1 MNQKLFSQAMTEIS
15 DKYYEEAARYQ
26 CGHKRT
32 LWMKWG
38 AAAAGLCLMVLGT
51 AMLLNHSMPDS
62 PVEGNKFTDSSDAS
76 GAPMQKQPE
85 TELPLLT
92 VRDDGNDPVGGGF
105 EAYWAYNI
113 SELVNANPWNES
125 MELSILPVYK
135 NPVTYDD
142 QYHASGV
149 DLDKMREFI
158 LEIAARFGLDTDTLT
173 IEDTYNFPDSYLII
187 ETDGL
192 KIKVDQTMMAE
203 ISFNPAISLPAEY
216 NFTFYA
222 PYEDVAAAAEYL
234 KTEYKNIIG
243 MDNPQV
249 NIHGGDYNYYAEQDY
264 YINFFDSDGSDTAQ
278 IINYNFNKV
287 FFYCDGEGTLF
298 LARIFRPDLS
308 VKTGDYPIISPKE
321 ATVLLLNG
329 NYFTSAPYEMPGS
342 EYVRKVELIYRTG
355 KFEEYYMPYYCF
367 YVELPEEEIPHDLKT
382 YGTYYV
388 PAVSGEYIA
397 NMPTGN
403 GRFNY

>member
-1 MNQKLFSQAMTEIS
+1 MNQKLFSQAMTEVN
-15 DKYYEEAARYQ
+15 DKYYEEAAHYQ
-26 CGHKRT
+26 RRHK
-32 LWMKWG
+32 KPWG
-38 AAAAGLCLMVLGT
+38 MNWGSAAAGLCLMVLGT
-51 AMLLNHSMPDS
+51 AALLNHNMPD
-62 PVEGNKFTDSSDAS
+62 PPIEENKFTDSSDAT
-76 GAPMQKQPE
+76 GVPVQKQPE
-85 TELPLLT
+85 TELPMLT
-92 VRDDGNDPVGGGF
+92 VRDGENDPVGGGF
-105 EAYWAYNI
+105 EGYWAYNI

-125 MELSILPVYK
+125 MELSTLPVYK

-149 DLDKMREFI
+149 DLDKMREFL
-158 LEIAARFGLDTDTLT
+158 LETAARFGLDTDTLT
-173 IEDTYNFPDSYLII
+173 IEDTYNFPDNYLII

-243 MDNPQV
+243 MDSPQV
-249 NIHGGDYNYYAEQDY
+249 NIHGGDYTYSAQQCYDINY
-264 YINFFDSDGSDTAQ
+264 FDAVGSDTEQ

-287 FFYCDGEGTLF
+287 FFYCDGEGKLF

-308 VKTGDYPIISPKE
+308 VKIGDYPIISPKE
-321 ATVLLLNG
+321 ASVLLLNG

-342 EYVRKVELIYRTG
+342 EYVRKVELIYRKE
-355 KFEEYYMPYYCF
+355 KFEEYYMPYYRF

-388 PAVSGEYIA
+388 PAISGEYIT
-397 NMPTGN
+397 NMPTRN
-403 GRFNY
+403 SRLYY